1 MFDRYAQ
8 LLPFTS
14 PTDLAKMGEEFVQY
28 QLLPRESVPA
38 CVWEDAQ
45 VKEEEEHIHYRMDVF
60 WNYLSE
66 VKGGDG
72 RLQFPIL
79 SRIAKLVFTIPQSNA
94 DEERVFSIIC
104 KNKTCFRP
112 NLSLDKTL
120 PSLLTIKLA
129 TNEPCYR
136 YDPPQE
142 VVSRAGKV
150 TWEYN
155 KEHRKST

>member
-14 PTDLAKMGEEFVQY
+14 LTDLAKMGEEFVQY

-45 VKEEEEHIHYRMDVF
+45 VKEEEGHIHYRMDVI

-72 RLQFPIL
+72 PLQFPIL
-79 SRIAKLVFTIPQSNA
+79 SRIAKLVFTITQSNA
-94 DEERVFSIIC
+94 DEERVFSIIR
-104 KNKTCFRP
+104 KNKTYFRP
-112 NLSLDKTL
+112 NLSLDKTP

-129 TNEPCYR
+129 IN
-136 YDPPQE
+136 
-142 VVSRAGKV
+142 
-150 TWEYN
+150 
-155 KEHRKST
+155 